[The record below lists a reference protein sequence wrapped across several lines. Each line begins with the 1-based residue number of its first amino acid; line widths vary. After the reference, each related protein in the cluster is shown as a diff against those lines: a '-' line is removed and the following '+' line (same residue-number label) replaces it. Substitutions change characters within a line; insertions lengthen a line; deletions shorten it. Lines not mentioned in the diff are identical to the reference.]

1 MKDPYKVLGVSP
13 SATDEEIKTAYRSL
27 ARRYHPDNYPNDS
40 AAAREAGERMK
51 ELNAAYDAITEMR
64 ARTSRAGAGADYVWI
79 RERIRAEQFAE
90 AELTLEQIPV
100 AARTAE
106 WHYLKSVLL
115 ARRGW
120 QNDAIRE
127 VEIACTMDPQNREYA
142 EARQFYRQRAG
153 SFGGGYTAPRRAYEG
168 QMGGCR
174 VCDCDTCSTL
184 ICADCCCEC
193 MGFDLIRCI

>member
-13 SATDEEIKTAYRSL
+13 SATDAEIKATYRSL
-27 ARRYHPDNYPNDS
+27 ARRYHPDNYANDEEGAKRAS
-40 AAAREAGERMK
+40 ERMK
-51 ELNAAYDAITEMR
+51 EINAAYDEITAAR
-64 ARTSRAGAGADYVWI
+64 ARGAKAGAGNDYAWI
-79 RERIRAEQFAE
+79 REQIRAEKFAE
-90 AELTLEQIPV
+90 AELTLEGIPV

-115 ARRGW
+115 GRRGW

-127 VEIACTMDPQNREYA
+127 IEIACTMDPQNMEFRQ
-142 EARQFYRQRAG
+142 ARDFYRQRAS
-153 SFGGGYTAPRRAYEG
+153 SFGGAYTPPRRAYS
-168 QMGGCR
+168 GGMR
-174 VCDCDTCSTL
+174 LCDCDACTTL

>member
-13 SATDEEIKTAYRSL
+13 TATDEEIKATYRSL
-27 ARRYHPDNYPNDS
+27 ARRYHPDNYANDEEG
-40 AAAREAGERMK
+40 AARASERMK
-51 ELNAAYDAITEMR
+51 EINAAYDEITSAR
-64 ARTSRAGAGADYVWI
+64 ARGAKAGTGADYAWI

-100 AARTAE
+100 ATRTAE

-127 VEIACTMDPQNREYA
+127 IEIACTMDPQNMEFRQ
-142 EARQFYRQRAG
+142 ARDFYRQRAG
-153 SFGGGYTAPRRAYEG
+153 GFGQAYTPPRRDYRG
-168 QMGGCR
+168 DSCR
-174 VCDCDTCSTL
+174 ICECDTCTTL

>member
-1 MKDPYKVLGVSP
+1 MRDPYSVLGVSP
-13 SATDEEIKTAYRSL
+13 TATDEEIKAAYRSL
-27 ARRYHPDNYPNDS
+27 ARRYHPDNYANDEEGAQS
-40 AAAREAGERMK
+40 ASEKMK
-51 ELNAAYDAITEMR
+51 EINAAYDEITTAR
-64 ARTSRAGAGADYVWI
+64 ARGAKAGAGADYAYI
-79 RERIRAEQFAE
+79 RERIRAEQYAE

-127 VEIACTMDPQNREYA
+127 IEIACTMDPQNMEFRQ
-142 EARQFYRQRAG
+142 ARDFYHRRAG
-153 SFGGGYTAPRRAYEG
+153 SFGESYTPPRRDYRQSAS
-168 QMGGCR
+168 CR
-174 VCDCDTCSTL
+174 ICDCDACTTL

>member
-13 SATDEEIKTAYRSL
+13 TATDEEIKATYRSL
-27 ARRYHPDNYPNDS
+27 ARRYHPDNYANDEEGAKS
-40 AAAREAGERMK
+40 ASERMK
-51 ELNAAYDAITEMR
+51 EINAAYDEITSAR
-64 ARTSRAGAGADYVWI
+64 ARGAKAGTGADYAWI

-127 VEIACTMDPQNREYA
+127 IEVACSMDPQNMEYRQ
-142 EARQFYRQRAG
+142 ARDFFRQRAG
-153 SFGGGYTAPRRAYEG
+153 GFGQAYTPPRRDYRG
-168 QMGGCR
+168 SSSR
-174 VCDCDTCSTL
+174 ICDCDTCTTL
-184 ICADCCCEC
+184 VCADCCCEC

>member
-13 SATDEEIKTAYRSL
+13 TATDEEIKAAYRSL
-27 ARRYHPDNYPNDS
+27 ARRYHPDNYPNDPD
-40 AAAREAGERMK
+40 AAKHAAERMK
-51 ELNAAYDAITEMR
+51 EINAAYDAITAMR
-64 ARTSRAGAGADYVWI
+64 ARGGQAGSGADYAWV
-79 RERIRAEQFAE
+79 RERIRAEQYAE
-90 AELTLEQIPV
+90 AELTLEQVPV

-127 VEIACTMDPQNREYA
+127 VEIACTMDPSNREYQ
-142 EARQFYRQRAG
+142 EARQFYRQRAS
-153 SFGGGYTAPRRAYEG
+153 SFGGGYTPPRRAYDSV
-168 QMGGCR
+168 GCR
-174 VCDCDTCSTL
+174 VCDCDACTSL

>member
-13 SATDEEIKTAYRSL
+13 TASDEEIKATYRSL
-27 ARRYHPDNYPNDS
+27 ARRFHPDNFANDEEGARR
-40 AAAREAGERMK
+40 AAERMK
-51 ELNAAYDAITEMR
+51 EINAAYDEITSMR
-64 ARTSRAGAGADYVWI
+64 ARGAKAGTGADYAWI
-79 RERIRAEQFAE
+79 RERIKAEKYAD

-127 VEIACTMDPQNREYA
+127 IEIACTMDAGNLEYQR
-142 EARQFYRQRAG
+142 ARDYYRQRAG
-153 SFGGGYTAPRRAYEG
+153 GFGGNYTPPRRTYNSA
-168 QMGGCR
+168 GCR
-174 VCDCDTCSTL
+174 ICDCDACTTL

-193 MGFDLIRCI
+193 LGFDLIRCI